1 VALDAKEIAELKV
14 KLAAAKA
21 AKAQAAP
28 PNNAKGY
35 TTAHVVN
42 ALQTSSAKKTTEKK
56 KLTLA
61 EKMDELREEGLSD
74 EHILKVA
81 TLLLSDK

>member
-1 VALDAKEIAELKV
+1 VALDAKEIAELKA

-56 KLTLA
+56 LTLA